1 MSAIALP
8 ASLEIRSTADR
19 ALRGA
24 ARFWLAVAVVGQWIF
39 LYYIAMVYG
48 GSSLT
53 GNFAAWAK
61 NTFLIKGYV
70 AHDTAGNI
78 AFAAHALL
86 AGVTSF
92 GGAVQLIPWIRQRAI
107 AAHRWNGRLFL
118 VTAIGVSVSGLYMVW
133 MRGARLGAGPA
144 IGITLNAVLIIVCSV
159 MAWRTA
165 VRREVATHRRWALAS
180 YLTANGQW
188 FFRVGMFAWILVNRG
203 PVGITKGMGGPFPL
217 IWSFGCYLLP
227 LGVLA
232 LYLRASSAAPRARL
246 AMAGG
251 LFVLTVLMGIGIFGV
266 TMVMWAPVLR
276 RL

>member
-1 MSAIALP
+1 MTAIVLP
-8 ASLEIRSTADR
+8 DSLELSSTATR

-24 ARFWLAVAVVGQWIF
+24 ARFWLAAAVVGQWIF

-61 NTFLIKGYV
+61 NTFLIRGYV
-70 AHDTAGNI
+70 PHDTAGNL

-107 AAHRWNGRLFL
+107 AVHRWNGRLFF

-133 MRGARLGAGPA
+133 FRGARLDLASA
-144 IGITLNAVLIIVCSV
+144 IAISINATLIIVFSV

-165 VRREVATHRRWALAS
+165 MRREVATHRKWALAA
-180 YLTANGQW
+180 YLVANGQW

-203 PVGITKGMGGPFPL
+203 PVGITKGLGGPFPFV
-217 IWSFGCYLLP
+217 WSFGCYLLP

-232 LYLRASSAAPRARL
+232 LYLRAANAAPRARL

-251 LFVLTVLMGIGIFGV
+251 LVVLTILMSIGIFGI
-266 TMVMWAPVLR
+266 TLAMWAPVLR

>member
-1 MSAIALP
+1 MTAITLPDSLALHSAA
-8 ASLEIRSTADR
+8 TR
-19 ALRGA
+19 ALRAA
-24 ARFWLAVAVVGQWIF
+24 ARFWLLVAVIGQWIF

-70 AHDTAGNI
+70 PHDTAGNV

-92 GGAVQLIPWIRQRAI
+92 GGAVQLIPWLRRHAMPL
-107 AAHRWNGRLFL
+107 HRWNGRLFF
-118 VTAIGVSVSGLYMVW
+118 VTAIGVSVSGIYMVW
-133 MRGARLGAGPA
+133 ARGARLGMASA
-144 IGITLNAVLIIVCSV
+144 VAITLNGLLIVAFSVL
-159 MAWRTA
+159 AWRA
-165 VRREVATHRRWALAS
+165 AMRREVTAHREWALGA
-180 YLTANGQW
+180 YLVANGQW
-188 FFRVGMFAWILVNRG
+188 FFRVGMFAWILLNRG
-203 PVGITKGMGGPFPL
+203 PVGITKGLGGPFPL
-217 IWSFGCYLLP
+217 VWSFGCYLLP

-232 LYLRASSAAPRARL
+232 LYLRASSAAPRARF

-251 LFVLTVLMGIGIFGV
+251 LIVLTILMGIGIFGV
-266 TMVMWAPVLR
+266 TFAMWAPVLR